1 MSGAV
6 RGLIGALLLGGL
18 AAGALSLPAHGMIMR
33 HDVEGEATLADPERF
48 AAIGKVFPDGEG
60 VLVAPQWVLTA
71 AHVATG
77 ASQKRLAVDF
87 AGTRYKV
94 VEVKAVDD
102 HRPGD
107 RDLAL
112 MRLEKPVAGVEPLA
126 ISYDPLAV
134 GTDVWLAGRGDYGD
148 GEKGVVGNDGKF
160 RMATN
165 RVSALGE
172 RGIELRMDA
181 PGEDATKLEGVSGPG
196 DSGTP
201 ALVERGGKL
210 IVVAIGS
217 AGMSPK
223 PGKYGQYG
231 SRDLFSPMAPHRA
244 WVEGVIGVSEGGA
257 R

>member
-1 MSGAV
+1 MSGV
-6 RGLIGALLLGGL
+6 LRGGIAAILLSGAL
-18 AAGALSLPAHGMIMR
+18 AAALSLPAHGMIMR
-33 HDVEGEATLADPERF
+33 HDLEGEAALADPERF
-48 AAIGKVFPDGEG
+48 AAIGKVSPDGEG
-60 VLVAPQWVLTA
+60 VLVAPNWVLTA

-77 ASQKRLAVDF
+77 ASQKRLAVTF
-87 AGTRYKV
+87 AGVRYKV

-112 MRLEKPVAGVEPLA
+112 MRLEKRVSGVEPLA
-126 ISYDPLAV
+126 ISYAPLTV
-134 GTDVWLAGRGDYGD
+134 GTDVWLAGRGDFGD
-148 GEKGVVGNDGKF
+148 GETGVVGNDGKF

-172 RGIELRMDA
+172 RGIELRMDP
-181 PGEDATKLEGVSGPG
+181 PGDAATRLEGVSGPG

-201 ALVERGGKL
+201 ALIEREGKL
-210 IVVAIGS
+210 VVVAIGS
-217 AGMSPK
+217 AGLSPK

-244 WVEGVIGVSEGGA
+244 WVEGVLGAPGEGA